1 MPPVAHSSPSDV
13 SRDRQKKPRHRHSPT
28 QLAALNELYERD
40 EHPALELRISLAE
53 RLGMETKTVNAW
65 FQNKRASS
73 KKRTVNRS
81 APERDSPPIN
91 SVPPSAI
98 PGSNQHE
105 EYFEDDQYSSIDY
118 PQRPSSLQSFNPA
131 LGWPQL
137 YGSSPD
143 HTQLLSDDASS
154 RSRMRVRPTP
164 EQTEELRKLF
174 QVAAHPS
181 TEQRQALADRIGMRY
196 QSVTNWFQNQRSIAK
211 KKKEDELYHPD
222 AVLNDGRAYSGFPP
236 PTHYHP
242 SLGLPPPTSH
252 PSLPPP
258 ATQIRRSVSPAYS
271 YQEENLSR
279 RSNPRRSTTPY
290 SVSQAMTSRPRRTR
304 PEPHQLA
311 ALNELYH
318 RNAHPSVEERTALA
332 QEVGMDLG
340 KVTNWF
346 RNLRQTRR
354 RHAKK
359 AGSGDEDDYYPAG
372 GETYASVSR
381 SGSPS
386 IHSSSSSANGND
398 TAPGTYSGS
407 EDEDEEA
414 VTPRSESPSIP
425 AENTYAYPLPSLPRV
440 SLKTLSLAAIEPT
453 LVDSDNVLSKSG
465 IKIEDALLL
474 LTFHRQDVRI

>member
-13 SRDRQKKPRHRHSPT
+13 SRDRQKKPRHRHSPA

-73 KKRTVNRS
+73 KKRTVNRT
-81 APERDSPPIN
+81 APESESPPIN
-91 SVPPSAI
+91 SILPPNHPAM
-98 PGSNQHE
+98 NHHE
-105 EYFEDDQYSSIDY
+105 EYFEDDHYPLIDLA
-118 PQRPSSLQSFNPA
+118 QRPSLQSSNPA
-131 LGWPQL
+131 LGWSQF

-143 HTQLLSDDASS
+143 HAQILTDNEAA
-154 RSRMRVRPTP
+154 RRMRIRPSP

-211 KKKEDELYHPD
+211 KKKEDEVYHPD
-222 AVLNDGRAYSGFPP
+222 MPLTDGRAYAAFPP
-236 PTHYHP
+236 PSHFHP
-242 SLGLPPPTSH
+242 SLGFPSSTSH
-252 PSLPPP
+252 PSLPHAP
-258 ATQIRRSVSPAYS
+258 TQMRRSVSPAFS
-271 YQEENLSR
+271 YQEENHSFSR
-279 RSNPRRSTTPY
+279 RSNPRRSATPY
-290 SVSQAMTSRPRRTR
+290 SVSVTSRPRRTR

-311 ALNELYH
+311 ALNELYQ

-359 AGSGDEDDYYPAG
+359 AGSGDEDDYYPNG
-372 GETYASVSR
+372 VEGYPSVSR
-381 SGSPS
+381 AGSPF
-386 IHSSSSSANGND
+386 HSSSSSTNEND
-398 TAPGTYSGS
+398 TAPGTFSGS
-407 EDEDEEA
+407 EDEDQEA

-425 AENTYAYPLPSLPRV
+425 AENTYACPLPSLPRM
-440 SLKTLSLAAIEPT
+440 SLKTLSLAAVEPS
-453 LVDSDNVLSKSG
+453 LADSESMLLKSG
-465 IKIEDALLL
+465 IKIEDAMLL